1 MSDELAMAEDSVIGA
16 VLLTDGRI
24 LDDLDLTGLDFHS
37 AQAGFV
43 YDAALKL
50 RRDGK
55 SIDLV
60 TLLAGAKSDDT
71 GRLVDP
77 SWLHECATRTPS
89 PSSAPFYAEIV
100 QEHALRRRLRVAAS
114 EVMDLAN
121 EPGDPVGIV
130 DAARAAVERA
140 GNVKVSGVPAFG
152 DLVDDTLDSLEKPPV
167 FVPTVWASLNELID
181 GFRPGCVYVFGA
193 RPGIGK
199 TVAALQAAL
208 GLSRFGAVAF
218 SSLEMSATELQM
230 RAISYDLHINITKLM
245 RRKLD
250 ESDWQRIAQKRA
262 AWGDTPIYIDD
273 NSSRT
278 IAQIKQHARNVSRK
292 GKLVA
297 VVVDYLQLI
306 SAPRGFKGS
315 RYEVVSDVSREL
327 KLMAKDLRVPVI
339 ACAQLNREG
348 ASRSDSRPTVTDLRD
363 SGAIEQDADVVIL
376 LHRDTAPEKAWE
388 MSMLVAKNRHGP
400 HGHADFH
407 FYGQFSEIREK
418 PWSPTGAIQGN
429 PGMDKTTD

>member
-1 MSDELAMAEDSVIGA
+1 
-16 VLLTDGRI
+16 
-24 LDDLDLTGLDFHS
+24 
-37 AQAGFV
+37 
-43 YDAALKL
+43 
-50 RRDGK
+50 
-55 SIDLV
+55 
-60 TLLAGAKSDDT
+60 
-71 GRLVDP
+71 
-77 SWLHECATRTPS
+77 
-89 PSSAPFYAEIV
+89 
-100 QEHALRRRLRVAAS
+100 
-114 EVMDLAN
+114 
-121 EPGDPVGIV
+121 
-130 DAARAAVERA
+130 
-140 GNVKVSGVPAFG
+140 
-152 DLVDDTLDSLEKPPV
+152 V
-167 FVPTVWASLNELID
+167 FVPTVWPSLNELID

-208 GLSRFGAVAF
+208 GLCRYGAVAF

-230 RAISYDLHINITKLM
+230 RAISYDLKINITRLM
-245 RRKLD
+245 RRQLSD
-250 ESDWQRIAQKRA
+250 SDWQKIANRRA
-262 AWGDTPIYIDD
+262 AWSDTPIYIDD
-273 NSSRT
+273 NSSRS

-327 KLMAKDLRVPVI
+327 KLMAKELNVPVI

-348 ASRSDSRPTVTDLRD
+348 ASRADNRPTVTDLRD
-363 SGAIEQDADVVIL
+363 SGAIEQDADVVVL

-407 FYGQFSEIREK
+407 FFGQYSEIREK
-418 PWSPTGAIQGN
+418 TWSPTGAIQGN
-429 PGMDKTTD
+429 PGMDKAND